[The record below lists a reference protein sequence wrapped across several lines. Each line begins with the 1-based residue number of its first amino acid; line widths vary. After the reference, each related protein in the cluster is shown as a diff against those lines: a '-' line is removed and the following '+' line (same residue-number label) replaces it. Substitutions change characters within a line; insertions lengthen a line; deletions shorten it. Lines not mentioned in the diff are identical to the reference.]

1 MELFQLTY
9 LISQHE
15 LLLLDRKRPLEAVV
29 HVSDDFM
36 QFFDIFFD
44 KFDACQLF
52 GPTID

>member
-1 MELFQLTY
+1 MEVFEPTY
-9 LISQHE
+9 LIGQHE
-15 LLLLDRKRPLEAVV
+15 LLLLDRKCPLEAVV

-36 QFFDIFFD
+36 QFFDILFD